1 MLYELHLTVEPTT
14 DINAWSNW
22 CASIDAKPLDIR
34 LAGGNPNNPRQIMFA
49 YVFKADDPA
58 GAAHNINQL
67 VAFAE
72 AEGFNVIRTKLE
84 VPLDKSA
91 EFKFPVYHECHVKA
105 LIFEGNVDDVVE
117 AAHAQGWTASY
128 NALFTHDDDLEKWY
142 FTKREYTLDYL
153 AAGRAFRDAFAELPQ
168 DGFNTLR
175 MECETVVM
183 DDNHELDEGWAV

>member
-22 CASIDAKPLDIR
+22 CERYDAKPLDIL

-49 YVFKADDPA
+49 VVFEADAPNVA
-58 GAAHNINQL
+58 AAHVNDWTWA
-67 VAFAE
+67 VE
-72 AEGFNVIRTKLE
+72 SGGFNVIRSKLE

-91 EFKFPVYHECHVKA
+91 EFKFPVYHECHVKS
-105 LIFEGNVDDVVE
+105 LIQVRNSEPIIQAAIE
-117 AAHAQGWTASY
+117 AGWSASY
-128 NALFTHDDDLEKWY
+128 NALFTHVDDLGKFY

-153 AAGRAFRDAFAELPQ
+153 AAGRGFRDAFASLPKV
-168 DGFNTLR
+168 GFNTLR